1 MHAEK
6 KQNNELIVNSLLM
19 SSSTNSESLPL
30 APRFLLRP
38 NQLTDTQFHFLIH
51 KVAVKGAIEKFHLQ
65 RFLVEF
71 LVETKVMF
79 ICYFLY
85 VTRLRSQLFSRH
97 YYKDKDQDYISD
109 VKSVVSIFLTVW
121 TEMQL

>member
-1 MHAEK
+1 M
-6 KQNNELIVNSLLM
+6 
-19 SSSTNSESLPL
+19 
-30 APRFLLRP
+30 
-38 NQLTDTQFHFLIH
+38 
-51 KVAVKGAIEKFHLQ
+51 KGAIEKFHLQ

-109 VKSVVSIFLTVW
+109 VWSAQNKICSLNFSNCVDRNAAIRVSCNFSETLNVF
-121 TEMQL
+121 